1 MKKSLALILA
11 AMMVAGTAS
20 VAFAV
25 EPSDVRMGDQ
35 VYVWDTDESAYIA
48 KDKDG
53 TVEYGDKIAFE
64 LTDEAG
70 TAVITDSDEVKNLK
84 AYPEYKVGE
93 GLVAEKPT
101 IVYKKVYTAPV
112 AEKSQYELKNDPGVV
127 TIGDTSGLAKVLYD
141 ADSSLNGKKIKLPSV
156 IATLT
161 DEEIVK
167 ALGLTG
173 ENISEVLA
181 SSAAKA
187 ALLTHIKAEGTYNK
201 VVDTP
206 EVKGGKAYRYVIEL
220 QLKDSTSTA
229 SKDFFG
235 EMYVGRTSNGAKDER
250 ALSFNLTVSN
260 DKDDQTDADYF
271 EVKGKENWVIDFD
284 DSDVCDIEFM
294 SENGNTSY
302 ALFTVDA
309 SGQGKENVGF
319 SVKYNSE
326 IAAKYPEANLEF
338 IKFTATPTFNRTGEL
353 WIYADEDSYI
363 YEVTADGLKEIK
375 NAEYDESAEAWYI
388 KTRTL
393 KSYVTSDVELDVT
406 ASSSSSEDASS
417 SGTSSS
423 NPTTGGTTGTTGG
436 NPGDKYN
443 PNTGR

>member
-1 MKKSLALILA
+1 MKKTLALILA

-64 LTDEAG
+64 LTDEAN

-101 IVYKKVYTAPV
+101 IAYRKVLTSRSFYGIKSDAQSGDITIDGSSVTIDPTLLPKKVYKDDLSALKE
-112 AEKSQYELKNDPGVV
+112 AIKDKSGKEATQ
-127 TIGDTSGLAKVLYD
+127 GDVE
-141 ADSSLNGKKIKLPSV
+141 
-156 IATLT
+156 ATLSKFYN
-161 DEEIVK
+161 E
-167 ALGLTG
+167 
-173 ENISEVLA
+173 
-181 SSAAKA
+181 AKA
-187 ALLTHIKAEGTYNK
+187 ETKKE
-201 VVDTP
+201 
-206 EVKGGKAYRYVIEL
+206 YRYVIEL

-319 SVKYNSE
+319 SVKFNSE

-423 NPTTGGTTGTTGG
+423 NPSTGGTDGTTSG

>member
-1 MKKSLALILA
+1 MKKTLALILA

-64 LTDEAG
+64 LTDEAN

-101 IVYKKVYTAPV
+101 IAYRKVLTSRSFYGIKSDAQSGDITIDGSPITIDPTLLPKKVYKDDLSALKE
-112 AEKSQYELKNDPGVV
+112 AIKDKSGKEATQ
-127 TIGDTSGLAKVLYD
+127 GDVE
-141 ADSSLNGKKIKLPSV
+141 
-156 IATLT
+156 ATLSKFYN
-161 DEEIVK
+161 E
-167 ALGLTG
+167 
-173 ENISEVLA
+173 
-181 SSAAKA
+181 AKA
-187 ALLTHIKAEGTYNK
+187 ETKKE
-201 VVDTP
+201 
-206 EVKGGKAYRYVIEL
+206 YRYVIEL

-319 SVKYNSE
+319 SVKFNSE

-423 NPTTGGTTGTTGG
+423 NPSTSG

>member
-1 MKKSLALILA
+1 MKKTLALILA

-64 LTDEAG
+64 LTDEAN

-101 IVYKKVYTAPV
+101 IAYRKVLTSRSFYGIKSDAQSGEITIDGSPVTIDPTLLPKKVYKDDLSALKE
-112 AEKSQYELKNDPGVV
+112 AIKDKSGKEATQ
-127 TIGDTSGLAKVLYD
+127 GDVE
-141 ADSSLNGKKIKLPSV
+141 
-156 IATLT
+156 ATLSKFYN
-161 DEEIVK
+161 E
-167 ALGLTG
+167 
-173 ENISEVLA
+173 
-181 SSAAKA
+181 AKA
-187 ALLTHIKAEGTYNK
+187 ETKKE
-201 VVDTP
+201 
-206 EVKGGKAYRYVIEL
+206 YRYVIEL

-319 SVKYNSE
+319 SVKFNSE

-423 NPTTGGTTGTTGG
+423 NPSTGGTDGTTSG

>member
-1 MKKSLALILA
+1 MKKTLALILA

-64 LTDEAG
+64 LTDEAN

-101 IVYKKVYTAPV
+101 IAYRKVLTSRSFYGIKSDAQSGDITIDGSPVTIDPTLLPKKVYKDDLSALKE
-112 AEKSQYELKNDPGVV
+112 AIKDKSGKEATQ
-127 TIGDTSGLAKVLYD
+127 GDVE
-141 ADSSLNGKKIKLPSV
+141 
-156 IATLT
+156 ATLSKFYN
-161 DEEIVK
+161 E
-167 ALGLTG
+167 
-173 ENISEVLA
+173 
-181 SSAAKA
+181 AKA
-187 ALLTHIKAEGTYNK
+187 ETKKE
-201 VVDTP
+201 
-206 EVKGGKAYRYVIEL
+206 YRYVIEL

-319 SVKYNSE
+319 SVKFNSE

-423 NPTTGGTTGTTGG
+423 NPSTGGTDGTTSG

>member
-1 MKKSLALILA
+1 MKKTLALILA

-64 LTDEAG
+64 LTDEAN

-101 IVYKKVYTAPV
+101 IAYRKVLTSRSFYGIKSDAQSGDITIDGSPVTIDPTLLPKKVYKDDLSALKE
-112 AEKSQYELKNDPGVV
+112 AIKDKSGKEATQ
-127 TIGDTSGLAKVLYD
+127 GDVE
-141 ADSSLNGKKIKLPSV
+141 
-156 IATLT
+156 ATLSKFYN
-161 DEEIVK
+161 E
-167 ALGLTG
+167 
-173 ENISEVLA
+173 
-181 SSAAKA
+181 AKA
-187 ALLTHIKAEGTYNK
+187 ETKKE
-201 VVDTP
+201 
-206 EVKGGKAYRYVIEL
+206 YRYVIEL

-294 SENGNTSY
+294 SCLLYTSRC
-302 ALFTVDA
+302 V
-309 SGQGKENVGF
+309 
-319 SVKYNSE
+319 
-326 IAAKYPEANLEF
+326 
-338 IKFTATPTFNRTGEL
+338 
-353 WIYADEDSYI
+353 
-363 YEVTADGLKEIK
+363 
-375 NAEYDESAEAWYI
+375 
-388 KTRTL
+388 
-393 KSYVTSDVELDVT
+393 
-406 ASSSSSEDASS
+406 
-417 SGTSSS
+417 
-423 NPTTGGTTGTTGG
+423 
-436 NPGDKYN
+436 
-443 PNTGR
+443 

>member
-1 MKKSLALILA
+1 MKKTLALILA

-64 LTDEAG
+64 LTDEAN

-101 IVYKKVYTAPV
+101 IAYRKVLTSRSFYGIKSDAQSGDITINGSPVTIDPTLLPKKVYKDDLSALKE
-112 AEKSQYELKNDPGVV
+112 AIKDKSGKEATQ
-127 TIGDTSGLAKVLYD
+127 GDVE
-141 ADSSLNGKKIKLPSV
+141 
-156 IATLT
+156 ATLSKFYN
-161 DEEIVK
+161 E
-167 ALGLTG
+167 
-173 ENISEVLA
+173 
-181 SSAAKA
+181 AKA
-187 ALLTHIKAEGTYNK
+187 ETKKE
-201 VVDTP
+201 
-206 EVKGGKAYRYVIEL
+206 YRYVIEL

-319 SVKYNSE
+319 SVKFNSE

-423 NPTTGGTTGTTGG
+423 NPSTGGTDGTTSG

>member
-1 MKKSLALILA
+1 MKKTLALILA

-64 LTDEAG
+64 LTDEAN

-101 IVYKKVYTAPV
+101 IAYRKVLTSRSFYGIKSDAQSGDITIDGSPVTIDPTLLPKKVYKDDLSALKE
-112 AEKSQYELKNDPGVV
+112 AIKDKSGKEATQ
-127 TIGDTSGLAKVLYD
+127 GDVE
-141 ADSSLNGKKIKLPSV
+141 
-156 IATLT
+156 ATLSKFYN
-161 DEEIVK
+161 E
-167 ALGLTG
+167 
-173 ENISEVLA
+173 
-181 SSAAKA
+181 AKA
-187 ALLTHIKAEGTYNK
+187 ETKKE
-201 VVDTP
+201 
-206 EVKGGKAYRYVIEL
+206 YRYVIEL

>member
-1 MKKSLALILA
+1 MKKTLALILA

-25 EPSDVRMGDQ
+25 EPSDVRMGDDL
-35 VYVWDTDESAYIA
+35 YVWDSDDSRYELLTED
-48 KDKDG
+48 
-53 TVEYGDKIAFE
+53 TVNYGDKIGFE
-64 LTDEAG
+64 LTDEAK

-93 GLVAEKPT
+93 GLVAGKPT
-101 IVYKKVYTAPV
+101 IEYRKVYVDAHKEYTGKAVTTVKTFEIDVDSDQTPDTLNLPASFNLTSDNKYDIADLTEKLKAANTSLKDHIDEALASKIVNDSKAGYSKEQKDV
-112 AEKSQYELKNDPGVV
+112 AGSTEYRYMIVMELK
-127 TIGDTSGLAKVLYD
+127 
-141 ADSSLNGKKIKLPSV
+141 
-156 IATLT
+156 
-161 DEEIVK
+161 E
-167 ALGLTG
+167 
-173 ENISEVLA
+173 
-181 SSAAKA
+181 
-187 ALLTHIKAEGTYNK
+187 
-201 VVDTP
+201 
-206 EVKGGKAYRYVIEL
+206 
-220 QLKDSTSTA
+220 STTTA
-229 SKDFFG
+229 SKDLFG

-250 ALSFNLTVSN
+250 ALPFNLTVSN
-260 DKDDQTDADYF
+260 DKENSGETDYF
-271 EVKGKENWVIDFD
+271 KVEGKENWVIDFD

-294 SENGNTSY
+294 SENSNTSY

>member
-1 MKKSLALILA
+1 MKKTLALILA

-64 LTDEAG
+64 LTDEAN

-101 IVYKKVYTAPV
+101 IAYRKVLTSRSFYGIKSDAQSGAITIDGSSVTIDPTLLPKKVYKDDLSALKE
-112 AEKSQYELKNDPGVV
+112 AIKDKSGKEATQ
-127 TIGDTSGLAKVLYD
+127 GDVE
-141 ADSSLNGKKIKLPSV
+141 
-156 IATLT
+156 ATLSKFYN
-161 DEEIVK
+161 E
-167 ALGLTG
+167 
-173 ENISEVLA
+173 
-181 SSAAKA
+181 AKA
-187 ALLTHIKAEGTYNK
+187 ETKKE
-201 VVDTP
+201 
-206 EVKGGKAYRYVIEL
+206 YRYVIEL

-319 SVKYNSE
+319 SVKFNSE

-423 NPTTGGTTGTTGG
+423 NPSTGGTDGTTSG

>member
-1 MKKSLALILA
+1 MKKTLALILA

-64 LTDEAG
+64 LTDEAN

-101 IVYKKVYTAPV
+101 IAYRKVLTSRSFYGIKSDAQSDDITIDGSTVTIDPTLLPKKVYKDDLSALKE
-112 AEKSQYELKNDPGVV
+112 AIKDKSGKEATQ
-127 TIGDTSGLAKVLYD
+127 GDVE
-141 ADSSLNGKKIKLPSV
+141 
-156 IATLT
+156 ATLSKFYN
-161 DEEIVK
+161 E
-167 ALGLTG
+167 
-173 ENISEVLA
+173 
-181 SSAAKA
+181 AKA
-187 ALLTHIKAEGTYNK
+187 ETKKE
-201 VVDTP
+201 
-206 EVKGGKAYRYVIEL
+206 YRYVIEL

-319 SVKYNSE
+319 SVKFNSE

-423 NPTTGGTTGTTGG
+423 NPSTGGTDGTTSG